1 MFFVADALTGQGRDM
16 DTTFIAIVLQI
27 AGWGLFFRGV
37 YQLRREVWVR
47 ARLLLFWCSTA
58 LLGCSTFCFA
68 AAPLLNWGQI
78 AWLMLT
84 GALCSVLASA
94 LWGAF
99 ASSPRVGP
107 LKAAEVERADTPP
120 VGGWNV
126 PSFSDMMGGGNPWA
140 NSPTIASIE
149 AMGGD

>member
-37 YQLRREVWVR
+37 YQLRREVWVQ

-94 LWGAF
+94 MWGMF
-99 ASSPRVGP
+99 SKPVPVGAP
-107 LKAAEVERADTPP
+107 NAADTARAAAPP

>member
-1 MFFVADALTGQGRDM
+1 M

-94 LWGAF
+94 MWGMFRDA
-99 ASSPRVGP
+99 PRVGP
-107 LKAAEVERADTPP
+107 LKAADTARADTPP

>member
-1 MFFVADALTGQGRDM
+1 M

-37 YQLRREVWVR
+37 HQLRREAWAR
-47 ARLLLFWCSTA
+47 ARLLLFWTSTA

-84 GALCSVLASA
+84 GALASIAGSAMWSA
-94 LWGAF
+94 LAPG
-99 ASSPRVGP
+99 PRVGP
-107 LKAAEVERADTPP
+107 LKAADVARADVPP
-120 VGGWNV
+120 VGGWAV
-126 PSFSDMMGGGNPWA
+126 PSFSDMIGGGPQW

-149 AMGGD
+149 AMEVA

>member
-1 MFFVADALTGQGRDM
+1 MIFAADALTGQGVTM

-37 YQLRREVWVR
+37 HQLRREVWVPK
-47 ARLLLFWCSTA
+47 RLLLFWTSSA

-68 AAPLLNWGQI
+68 VAPLLNWGQI

-84 GALCSVLASA
+84 GALGAVAASA
-94 LWGAF
+94 MWGAF
-99 ASSPRVGP
+99 SSAPRVEAA
-107 LKAAEVERADTPP
+107 KAADTARADTPP
-120 VGGWNV
+120 VKGWAV

-149 AMGGD
+149 AMEVA

>member
-1 MFFVADALTGQGRDM
+1 MFFVADALTGQGRYM
-16 DTTFIAIVLQI
+16 DTTFIAILLQI

-37 YQLRREVWVR
+37 WQLRREVWVR
-47 ARLLLFWCSTA
+47 ARLLLFWISTA

-84 GALCSVLASA
+84 GALASVLGSA
-94 LWGAF
+94 MWGAF
-99 ASSPRVGP
+99 SGTPRVGP
-107 LKAAEVERADTPP
+107 LEAADVERAAAPP
-120 VGGWNV
+120 VGGWAV
-126 PSFSDMMGGGNPWA
+126 PSFSDMLTGTPQW

>member
-1 MFFVADALTGQGRDM
+1 MDAQ
-16 DTTFIAIVLQI
+16 FIAIVLQI

-68 AAPLLNWGQI
+68 VAPLLNWGQI
-78 AWLMLT
+78 GWLMLT
-84 GALCSVLASA
+84 GALCSVAASA
-94 LWGAF
+94 MWGAF
-99 ASSPRVGP
+99 AAAPRIGP
-107 LKAAEVERADTPP
+107 LKAADTARAATPP
-120 VGGWNV
+120 VGGWAV
-126 PSFSDMMGGGNPWA
+126 PSFSDMMGGGSPWQ